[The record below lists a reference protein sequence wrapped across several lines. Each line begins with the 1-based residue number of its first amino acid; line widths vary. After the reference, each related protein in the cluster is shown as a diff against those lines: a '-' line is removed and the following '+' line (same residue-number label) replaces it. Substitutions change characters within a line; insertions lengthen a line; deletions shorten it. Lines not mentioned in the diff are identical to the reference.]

1 MLYFMTSSYNEL
13 HDTGLICQDAIK
25 TLKVLG
31 PCSMFIFKFSVSK
44 MQFSMDMVLAFATQ
58 KLPYLCS

>member
-1 MLYFMTSSYNEL
+1 MYFMTSSSNEL

-31 PCSMFIFKFSVSK
+31 PCSMFIFKFSVY
-44 MQFSMDMVLAFATQ
+44 Q
-58 KLPYLCS
+58 KCNFPWTWF